1 MTADPVLP
9 EVDPIDP
16 DVTAKIGDVAAA
28 AGLRRI
34 HMLAWRDLDDVEAG
48 GSEVHAA
55 RVAQRWAAAGIEV
68 TMRTSYAQGSPP
80 EGERDGYRVIR
91 RAGRY
96 LVFPRAA
103 FSEAVGRH
111 GSRDGLVEI
120 WNGMPFVSP
129 LWARGPRIVFLH
141 HFHGAMWRMVLPPR
155 LARLGE
161 VMERRV
167 APPLYRRT
175 KIVTLSDSSRDELV
189 EEMGLRPDRID
200 VVPPGIDSA
209 FSPAPDERSA
219 TPLIVAVGRLVP
231 VKRFDL
237 LIQAFARIRDQHAEA
252 RLVIVGDGY
261 ERAELEALIRTLD
274 LKEAVTLAGRVSDD
288 ELLGLYRQAWA
299 VASASSREG
308 WGMTLTEAAACGT
321 PSVATRIPGHTDAV
335 ADGQSGL
342 LVDGEAGLVTGL
354 LDVVDDHAL
363 RQRLQAGAL
372 DHAAGFTWD
381 RTALE
386 TLEALAAEAR
396 RRR

>member
-1 MTADPVLP
+1 
-9 EVDPIDP
+9 
-16 DVTAKIGDVAAA
+16 VTAKIGDVAAA
-28 AGLRRI
+28 AGLRRVHI
-34 HMLAWRDLDDVEAG
+34 LAWRDLDDVEAG

-55 RVAQRWAAAGIEV
+55 HVAQRWAAAGIEV

-103 FSEAVGRH
+103 FSEATGRH
-111 GSRDGLVEI
+111 GRSDGLVEI

-129 LWARGPRIVFLH
+129 LWARGPRMVFLH
-141 HFHGAMWRMVLPPR
+141 HFHGAMWRMVLPPH

-167 APPLYRRT
+167 APPIYRRT
-175 KIVTLSDSSRDELV
+175 RIVTLSDSSRDELV
-189 EEMGLRPDRID
+189 DEMGLLPEWID

-209 FSPAPDERSA
+209 FSPAAGERSP

-231 VKRFDL
+231 VKRFDM
-237 LIQAFARIRDQHAEA
+237 LIQAFARLRGRHRDA
-252 RLVIVGDGY
+252 RLVIVGEGY
-261 ERAELEALIRTLD
+261 ERADLEALVRSLGVE
-274 LKEAVTLAGRVSDD
+274 EAVSLAGRVSEED
-288 ELLGLYRQAWA
+288 LIGLYRRAWA

-335 ADGQSGL
+335 AEGRSGL
-342 LVDGEAGLVTGL
+342 LVDGEAGLVSGL
-354 LDVVDDHAL
+354 EQVVDDGAL
-363 RQRLQAGAL
+363 RDRLQAGAL
-372 DHAAGFTWD
+372 EHAADFTWD
-381 RTALE
+381 RTALG
-386 TLEALAAEAR
+386 TLEVLASEAR
-396 RRR
+396 RHR

>member
-1 MTADPVLP
+1 
-9 EVDPIDP
+9 
-16 DVTAKIGDVAAA
+16 VA
-28 AGLRRI
+28 
-34 HMLAWRDLDDVEAG
+34 E
-48 GSEVHAA
+48 
-55 RVAQRWAAAGIEV
+55 RWAAAGIEV

-103 FSEAVGRH
+103 FSEATGRH

-155 LARLGE
+155 LARMGE
-161 VMERRV
+161 IMERHL
-167 APPLYRRT
+167 APPLYRGT
-175 KIVTLSDSSRDELV
+175 KIVTLSESSRDELIH
-189 EEMGLRPDRID
+189 EMGLRPDRLD
-200 VVPPGIDSA
+200 VGPPGIDDA
-209 FSPAPDERSA
+209 FSPAPGDRSP

-231 VKRFDL
+231 VKRFDI
-237 LIQAFARIRDQHAEA
+237 LIQAFAQVQAQHADA

-261 ERAELEALIRTLD
+261 ERTNLEYLVRGLD
-274 LKEAVTLAGRVSDD
+274 LDDAVTLAGRVSDE
-288 ELLGLYRQAWA
+288 ELIDLYRRAWA

-335 ADGQSGL
+335 AEGRSGL
-342 LVDGEAGLVTGL
+342 LVDGEAGLVAGL
-354 LDVVDDHAL
+354 REVMGDAGL
-363 RQRLQAGAL
+363 RERLQAGAL
-372 DHAAGFTWD
+372 DHAADFTWD

-386 TLEALAAEAR
+386 TLEALAAESR

>member
-1 MTADPVLP
+1 MPSRPA
-9 EVDPIDP
+9 EGFPIDP

-28 AGLRRI
+28 AGLRRV

-48 GSEVHAA
+48 GSEVHASH
-55 RVAQRWAAAGIEV
+55 VAARWAAAGIEV

-80 EGERDGYRVIR
+80 EGERDGYKVIR

-103 FSEAVGRH
+103 FSEATGRH
-111 GSRDGLVEI
+111 GPRDGLVEI

-155 LARLGE
+155 LARAGE
-161 VMERRV
+161 IMEKRL

-175 KIVTLSDSSRDELV
+175 RIVTLSASSRDELV
-189 EEMGLRPDRID
+189 EEMGLRPDRVDI
-200 VVPPGIDSA
+200 VPPGIDST
-209 FSPAPDERSA
+209 FCPAPDRRSP
-219 TPLIVAVGRLVP
+219 TPLVLAVGRLVP
-231 VKRFDL
+231 VKQFDQ
-237 LIQAFARIRDQHAEA
+237 LISAFAQVVARRPDA

-261 ERAELEALIRTLD
+261 ERADLQALIRTLD
-274 LKEAVTLAGRVSDD
+274 LDDAVTLAGRVDDD
-288 ELLGLYRQAWA
+288 ELVQLYQSAWA

-321 PSVATRIPGHTDAV
+321 PSIATRIPGHTDAV
-335 ADGQSGL
+335 AEGRSGL
-342 LVDGEAGLVTGL
+342 LVDDERGLVDGL
-354 LDVVDDHAL
+354 RSLIDDDRL
-363 RQRLQAGAL
+363 RRDLQEGAL
-372 DHAAGFTWD
+372 EHAAAFTWD
-381 RTALE
+381 RTALG

>member
-1 MTADPVLP
+1 LLSP
-9 EVDPIDP
+9 EASPIDP

-28 AGLRRI
+28 AGLRRV
-34 HMLAWRDLDDVEAG
+34 HMLAWRDLNDVEAG

-68 TMRTSYAQGSPP
+68 TMRTSYAQGSTP

-103 FSEAVGRH
+103 FSEATGRH

-175 KIVTLSDSSRDELV
+175 KIVTLSESSRDELIA
-189 EEMGLRPDRID
+189 EMGLRADRID
-200 VVPPGIDSA
+200 VVPPGIDDA
-209 FSPAPDERSA
+209 FSPAPDERSP
-219 TPLIVAVGRLVP
+219 TPLVVAVGRLVP
-231 VKRFDL
+231 VKRFDM
-237 LIQAFARIRDQHAEA
+237 LIQAFARIRDQHPEA
-252 RLVIVGDGY
+252 RLVIVGEGY
-261 ERAELEALIRTLD
+261 ERADLEALVRSLGI
-274 LKEAVTLAGRVSDD
+274 EESVSLAGRVSDD
-288 ELLGLYRQAWA
+288 DLISLYRRAWA

-321 PSVATRIPGHTDAV
+321 PSVATRIPGHIDAV
-335 ADGQSGL
+335 SAGRSGL
-342 LVDGEAGLVTGL
+342 LVDDEPGLVSGL
-354 LDVVDDHAL
+354 RQVIDDSAL
-363 RQRLQAGAL
+363 RDRLQAGAL
-372 DHAAGFTWD
+372 EHAAGFTWD

-396 RRR
+396 PRR

>member
-1 MTADPVLP
+1 M
-9 EVDPIDP
+9 
-16 DVTAKIGDVAAA
+16 TAKIGDVAAA
-28 AGLRRI
+28 AGLRSV

-55 RVAQRWAAAGIEV
+55 HVAERWAAAGIEV
-68 TMRTSYAQGSPP
+68 TMRTSYAQGCPP
-80 EGERDGYRVIR
+80 EAERDGYRVIR

-103 FSEAVGRH
+103 FSEATGRH

-141 HFHGAMWRMVLPPR
+141 HFHGAMWRMALPPR

-161 VMERRV
+161 VMERRL
-167 APPLYRRT
+167 APPFYRGT
-175 KIVTLSDSSRDELV
+175 KIVTLSESSRDELIH
-189 EEMGLRPDRID
+189 EMGLRPDRLD
-200 VVPPGIDSA
+200 VVPPGIDDT
-209 FSPAPDERSA
+209 FSPAPGERSP

-231 VKRFDL
+231 VKRFDM
-237 LIQAFARIRDQHAEA
+237 LIQAFARVHDRHVDA

-261 ERAELEALIRTLD
+261 ERANLESLVRTLGLD
-274 LKEAVTLAGRVSDD
+274 DAVTLAGRVRD
-288 ELLGLYRQAWA
+288 EELVSLYRRAWT

-321 PSVATRIPGHTDAV
+321 PSVATRIPGHADAV
-335 ADGQSGL
+335 AEGRSGL
-342 LVDGEAGLVTGL
+342 LVDGEAGLVAGL
-354 LDVVDDHAL
+354 GEVVGDAGL
-363 RQRLQAGAL
+363 RDRLQAGAL

-396 RRR
+396 RHR